1 MSELS
6 AHREDVVETPMFQKH
21 NPLHRRKKEGGEEKR
36 QLYTMEFIKKYIIYA
51 KNRFQPQLMDD
62 AEDYIAEEYT
72 KLRGKMDVRTQP
84 VTARTLETLIRL
96 SAAHAKCRL
105 SHEVTREDAEAAV
118 ALVNYAL
125 YHEAQPRAKQAAT
138 KGQGQTAGGQEEEDQ
153 HSTKAVAPNKRPAPS
168 ADGNGNARP
177 TRAVRQQPPAAQN
190 GAGKATTANTKGR
203 GKGKEKMDVEDEDD
217 DDGLDPMDEEQ
228 MEADGDGMVEEEH
241 DDDDDEDDD
250 ADVAEVT
257 EERYARCL
265 SSARVCGI
273 WIDADHTQLAHNRFH
288 TGCVR

>member
-125 YHEAQPRAKQAAT
+125 YHEAQPRAKQAAA
-138 KGQGQTAGGQEEEDQ
+138 KGQGQTAGGQEEDDQ

-168 ADGNGNARP
+168 ADGNGNGNARP
-177 TRAVRQQPPAAQN
+177 TRAVRQQPPAAAQN
-190 GAGKATTANTKGR
+190 GAGKATTANAKGR
-203 GKGKEKMDVEDEDD
+203 GKGKEKMDVEEDDD
-217 DDGLDPMDEEQ
+217 DDGLDAMDEEQ
-228 MEADGDGMVEEEH
+228 MEVDGDGMVEAEH
-241 DDDDDEDDD
+241 DDDDDGEDDD

-257 EERYARCL
+257 EERYALPLERSSVWDL
-265 SSARVCGI
+265 SQR
-273 WIDADHTQLAHNRFH
+273 
-288 TGCVR
+288 